1 MVRVQMFS
9 MDTNTALPGKSCVAG
24 GKETARTAWEEI
36 WLDKETGRMT
46 RMARPAESP
55 QEVSKCFCLYFESLN
70 SSSPGTSQIL
80 KQQPFLFAIP
90 Y

>member
-1 MVRVQMFS
+1 MGRVQMFS

-24 GKETARTAWEEI
+24 GKEASGTAGEEI
-36 WLDKETGRMT
+36 RLDKETARMM

-55 QEVSKCFCLYFESLN
+55 QEVSKCFCLYFESEFLISWDLPN
-70 SSSPGTSQIL
+70 SQAAA
-80 KQQPFLFAIP
+80 FLFAIP